1 MVIRKDD
8 QKKKPTTMK
17 LFIDEISSDVSPQI
31 LDAFIRE

>member
-8 QKKKPTTMK
+8 QKKKTTMK